1 MRGVA
6 GTAVLS
12 GALAAVLALAAC
24 SSDDPAADATRA
36 GATSAAPGEVTAAP
50 SANPALRWEKLPAP
64 PLTPRTAV
72 IAVAVGDRLL
82 VVGGDDGPPCPPN
95 ADCAATPAPLRDGAV
110 YDATTGEWTSV
121 PEAPLGLLNQFPA
134 TVAGDVLYVL
144 TDTALVSFDATAS
157 AWDTHPLPATDR
169 RDVRL
174 AALGDRVAAVAGERV
189 GDSGGQDDE
198 AAGTEAAGTEEAGDE
213 VFDPATETWS
223 RLPVD
228 PLGPSF
234 DRVLTDTPAGAVL
247 TAKESVEAPGSTA
260 PPIVRA
266 AQLDPE
272 LKTWTRL
279 PDSELIGGYRW
290 AWTGERMVD
299 PTLGEADGGTVNN
312 WGRSLPYGGTFDPA
326 TKTWGRFV
334 EAPDAYSG
342 GWAVEALGGPVSA
355 SGGWLYDDRTAE
367 WSVLTAPDGAPGL
380 PGAAVWVG
388 DTLYVVGGQFDGR
401 SGSAALTAD
410 VWALTVDGTD

>member
-1 MRGVA
+1 M
-6 GTAVLS
+6 
-12 GALAAVLALAAC
+12 LAAVLALAGC
-24 SSDDPAADATRA
+24 SSDGPSADAARA
-36 GATSAAPGEVTAAP
+36 GATSTAAP
-50 SANPALRWEKLPAP
+50 SDPAVTPTASPALRWQKLPAP
-64 PLTPRTAV
+64 PLSPRTGV
-72 IAVAVGDRLL
+72 IAVAVADRLL

-110 YDATTGEWTSV
+110 YDAAAGEWTTL
-121 PEAPLGLLNQFPA
+121 PEAPLGLLNQFPS

-144 TDTALVSFDATAS
+144 TDTALVSFDAAAN

-174 AALGDRVAAVAGERV
+174 AALGNRVAAVAGERV
-189 GDSGGQDDE
+189 EETSGEDAADE
-198 AAGTEAAGTEEAGDE
+198 I
-213 VFDPATETWS
+213 FDPATDTWS

-266 AQLDPE
+266 ALLDPD
-272 LKTWTRL
+272 LTTWTRL

-299 PTLGEADGGTVNN
+299 PTLGEADGGAVDN

-326 TKTWGRFV
+326 TQTWGRFV